1 MRSRQTLAVCGAA
14 LALAFSGALRAET
27 ATLHQRAE
35 LKGEKFIDAATVAVL
50 DADTPIEI
58 VRREG
63 GWILVK
69 AGKRQGWLRG
79 EALAAAAAQSGLL
92 ALDSGRHGQGDLI
105 ATTGIRGYSRP
116 PSAQVHALIMAI
128 GAYEQPF
135 ELDGVSHDVGT
146 ATEIAHRMGVTDA
159 NLHVLR
165 DGQLTLDGMRRAFD
179 ELESQVLDNDQV
191 FIYYSGHGGRELV
204 PDDATGGRRCAESL
218 ISVDGRPFF
227 DAELEQRLK
236 RLSAKAQKVVMF
248 IDACH
253 SGGVTTRGIKTS
265 EYKGKSWNGKGYSAE
280 GCAKPV
286 NVLTRGIALAA
297 KSAGSGGNNFAYIAA
312 ARDNEVSLD
321 QASRG
326 GVATQAWRACMAG
339 AAKDLD
345 GSGALSVDEIRSC
358 AQAHVDEQLRSA
370 SGFLPPHVTI
380 TGNTNLVLSY
390 AAKDTAA
397 PAEPETPSSAPL
409 PAPAPAAPIAAQPPA
424 APPPLPVPV
433 AVPVAAHPTAAP
445 APAPLAKPSP
455 LAALND
461 IYNNRDDRRLVTL
474 TAPRPSL
481 RIGKDNLD
489 VTVTSREAGYLYLLM
504 VGSDGET
511 FDLLFPNQI
520 DRNNL
525 IQAGDTLRLP
535 RAGWQLTVQGPSGK
549 DALLAIVTDAPRDF
563 AKAGLKPAG
572 PFSVVEGVAAKDIQL
587 VTATSA
593 QADRDECN
601 TGRQTRNIAIQKSCS
616 NAYGAALL
624 TVEEIAP

>member
-1 MRSRQTLAVCGAA
+1 
-14 LALAFSGALRAET
+14 
-27 ATLHQRAE
+27 
-35 LKGEKFIDAATVAVL
+35 
-50 DADTPIEI
+50 
-58 VRREG
+58 
-63 GWILVK
+63 
-69 AGKRQGWLRG
+69 
-79 EALAAAAAQSGLL
+79 
-92 ALDSGRHGQGDLI
+92 
-105 ATTGIRGYSRP
+105 
-116 PSAQVHALIMAI
+116 MAI
-128 GAYEQPF
+128 GAYEQPY
-135 ELDGVSHDVGT
+135 ELDGVGHDVGT

-165 DGQLTLDGMRRAFD
+165 DSQLTLDGMRRAFD

-191 FIYYSGHGGRELV
+191 FIYYSGHGGRELI
-204 PDDATGGRRCAESL
+204 PDEATGGQRCAESL
-218 ISVDGRPFF
+218 ISIDGQPFF

-248 IDACH
+248 IDSCH

-265 EYKGKSWNGKGYSAE
+265 EYKGKSWNGKGYSPE

-321 QASRG
+321 QASKG

-339 AAKDLD
+339 AAQDLD
-345 GSGALSVDEIRSC
+345 GSGALSVDEIRNC
-358 AQAHVDEQLRSA
+358 AQARIDEQLRSA

-390 AAKDTAA
+390 AAKDAA
-397 PAEPETPSSAPL
+397 PPAEPAPEAPQAVQVPQAVQAPAAAPPL
-409 PAPAPAAPIAAQPPA
+409 PA
-424 APPPLPVPV
+424 PV
-433 AVPVAAHPTAAP
+433 AVPVAAHPAP
-445 APAPLAKPSP
+445 APVPVPLPVSKPSP

-535 RAGWQLTVQGPSGK
+535 RAGWQLTVQGPAGK
-549 DALLAIVTDAPRDF
+549 DALLAIVADAPRDF

>member
-1 MRSRQTLAVCGAA
+1 MRSRQYLAVCGAT
-14 LALAFSGALRAET
+14 LAFAFSGALRAET
-27 ATLHQRAE
+27 QTLHRQAE
-35 LKGEKFIDAATVAVL
+35 LKDEKFTDARTVAVL
-50 DADTPIEI
+50 PAETSIDV

-69 AGKRQGWLRG
+69 AGKRQGWLRSESLAG
-79 EALAAAAAQSGLL
+79 GAAAEGLL
-92 ALDSGRHGQGDLI
+92 ALQSGRSGHGDLI
-105 ATTGIRGYSRP
+105 ATTGIRGYSKP

-135 ELDGVSHDVGT
+135 ELEGVARDVDT
-146 ATEIAHRMGVTDA
+146 AREIARRMGVTDA
-159 NLHVLR
+159 NMHVLR
-165 DGQLTLDGMRRAFD
+165 DSQLTLDGMRRAFD
-179 ELESQVLDNDQV
+179 ELEAQIVDNDQV
-191 FIYYSGHGGRELV
+191 FIYYSGHGGRQLV
-204 PDDATGGRRCAESL
+204 PDDAGGQRCAESL
-218 ISVDGRPFF
+218 ISVDGRALI
-227 DAELEQRLK
+227 DSELETRLK

-253 SGGVTTRGIKTS
+253 SGGVTTRGVRASS
-265 EYKGKSWNGKGYSAE
+265 EYKGKSWNGKGAGAE

-321 QASRG
+321 QASKG
-326 GVATQAWRACMAG
+326 GVASQAWRACMAG
-339 AAKDLD
+339 AAKDID
-345 GSGALSVDEIRSC
+345 GSGALSVDEIRAC
-358 AQAHVDEQLRSA
+358 AQARIDEQLRTA
-370 SGFLPPHVTI
+370 TGFLPHHVTV
-380 TGNTNLVLSY
+380 TGNSNLVLSY
-390 AAKDTAA
+390 AAKDAAA
-397 PAEPETPSSAPL
+397 PAGPTAPTPAVQTSPEPA
-409 PAPAPAAPIAAQPPA
+409 
-424 APPPLPVPV
+424 PV
-433 AVPVAAHPTAAP
+433 AVPVAAPLP
-445 APAPLAKPSP
+445 APAAIAAVAAQPAPQPAKPVAVAKPSP

-461 IYNNRDDRRLVTL
+461 IHNNRDDRRLVSM
-474 TAPRPSL
+474 AAARPTL

-489 VTVTSREAGYLYLLM
+489 VTVTTREAGYLYVLM

-525 IQAGDTLRLP
+525 VQAGETVRLP
-535 RAGWQLTVQGPSGK
+535 RPGWQLTAQGPKGK
-549 DALLAIVTDAPRDF
+549 DVLLAIVADAPRDF
-563 AKAGLKPAG
+563 AKAGLRPAG
-572 PFSVVEGVAAKDIQL
+572 PFSMVEAVAAKDIQL